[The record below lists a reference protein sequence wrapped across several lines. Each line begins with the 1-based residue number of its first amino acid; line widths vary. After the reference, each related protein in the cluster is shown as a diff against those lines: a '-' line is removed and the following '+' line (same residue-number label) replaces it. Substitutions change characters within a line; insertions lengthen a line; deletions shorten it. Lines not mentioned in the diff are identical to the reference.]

1 MFQFPFF
8 FFPPPSDAVM
18 AESETPKVTTPIA
31 RTSRRARLRNWLW
44 LFSFCFLNLISY
56 LLYLWKY
63 FLSVMKYYT
72 CWFLFY
78 FHSFNIGTWHQ
89 SKLGMMMCKDTKSS
103 RLLINLVLFFIKKE
117 RKKTSLSQFY
127 SSAQMCEG
135 LWVRWVMSS
144 KFMASL
150 QTALNVCLY
159 HVWTAVFNGLP
170 QLAQTVLLPTTI
182 THGSLLHLPQLSFP
196 FICCFQQFQVSVFLW
211 WPHSSPV
218 SVFCFLVTI
227 AFYFFLLFCLT
238 HLLLPSWPPLF
249 SCNQSLL

>member
-44 LFSFCFLNLISY
+44 LFSFCFLNLISV
-56 LLYLWKY
+56 YLWKY

-103 RLLINLVLFFIKKE
+103 RLLINLVLFFIKK
-117 RKKTSLSQFY
+117 RKKPPCLSFIPLLKCVKACESAGLCRVNLWHHYKQFWMSACIMFGQRCLMGCHSLHRQYYYLLLLHMVPYFTFL
-127 SSAQMCEG
+127 SS
-135 LWVRWVMSS
+135 LFLSYV
-144 KFMASL
+144 
-150 QTALNVCLY
+150 
-159 HVWTAVFNGLP
+159 VFNNFRF
-170 QLAQTVLLPTTI
+170 Q
-182 THGSLLHLPQLSFP
+182 SFSDDHIP
-196 FICCFQQFQVSVFLW
+196 RQ
-211 WPHSSPV
+211 
-218 SVFCFLVTI
+218 
-227 AFYFFLLFCLT
+227 
-238 HLLLPSWPPLF
+238 
-249 SCNQSLL
+249 

>member
-1 MFQFPFF
+1 MAVPRHRHYSSHFIMFQFPFF

-44 LFSFCFLNLISY
+44 LFSFCFLNLISV
-56 LLYLWKY
+56 YLWKY

-117 RKKTSLSQFY
+117 RKKNL
-127 SSAQMCEG
+127 
-135 LWVRWVMSS
+135 
-144 KFMASL
+144 
-150 QTALNVCLY
+150 
-159 HVWTAVFNGLP
+159 
-170 QLAQTVLLPTTI
+170 
-182 THGSLLHLPQLSFP
+182 
-196 FICCFQQFQVSVFLW
+196 
-211 WPHSSPV
+211 PV
-218 SVFCFLVTI
+218 SVLFLCSNVWR
-227 AFYFFLLFCLT
+227 LV
-238 HLLLPSWPPLF
+238 SPLGYIE
-249 SCNQSLL
+249 